1 MRLRNIE
8 IIQENEKWEDP
19 ELTMRVFD
27 IREGIEEAST
37 LTELEDVWKE
47 QNEARIEK
55 LTS

>member
-1 MRLRNIE
+1 
-8 IIQENEKWEDP
+8 
-19 ELTMRVFD
+19 MRVFD